1 MFVLSATLVAAAVAG
16 FVGWGAAHRWPL
28 ADQQIEPETA
38 TAIALAVASA
48 VVVIGVVLFGVLL
61 FMVRTNTGFARL
73 DLSAARF
80 GANHATPLS
89 THVLRLLTQLGG
101 AVVLVPLT
109 ALVALVLA
117 GARLRERDAGTRHLR
132 REIGMLLAFFVLTV
146 GGQYLIVN
154 VVKWLVDRARP
165 NLDRLTGFSGPSFP
179 SGHAAASAAT
189 FAAFALVLGRGRSA
203 QSRSVLAGVGTA
215 LAVAIATSRVMLGV
229 HWMTDVLAG
238 LALGWAWFA
247 VCAIAFGG
255 RILRFAAPVV
265 AADQDLRTSERGVA
279 ARC

>member
-28 ADQQIEPETA
+28 ADQQIEPEAA

-189 FAAFALVLGRGRSA
+189 FAACALVLGRGRSL

-255 RILRFAAPVV
+255 RILRFAAPIV

>member
-1 MFVLSATLVAAAVAG
+1 
-16 FVGWGAAHRWPL
+16 
-28 ADQQIEPETA
+28 
-38 TAIALAVASA
+38 
-48 VVVIGVVLFGVLL
+48 
-61 FMVRTNTGFARL
+61 
-73 DLSAARF
+73 
-80 GANHATPLS
+80 
-89 THVLRLLTQLGG
+89 
-101 AVVLVPLT
+101 
-109 ALVALVLA
+109 
-117 GARLRERDAGTRHLR
+117 
-132 REIGMLLAFFVLTV
+132 MLLAFFVLTV